1 MTAEIINI
9 KPRPNMLLIFPAW
22 LEHKVEMNLKDDNRI
37 SLSFNSGP
45 INLDKKND

>member
-1 MTAEIINI
+1 
-9 KPRPNMLLIFPAW
+9 MLLIFPAW

-45 INLDKKND
+45 INLDKKNDQKKNKTVEEET